1 MDCRIKSGND
11 VYVQNGGD
19 GFREALNPPYAPLP
33 DGQIIWAI
41 YRPSC
46 PAPLKKYSDFPKT
59 QITLYPRPSCPTEG
73 RFAIVTDAGQDAVD
87 VEAPITN
94 GAEADGEVV
103 WS

>member
-1 MDCRIKSGND
+1 M
-11 VYVQNGGD
+11 
-19 GFREALNPPYAPLP
+19 
-33 DGQIIWAI
+33 
-41 YRPSC
+41 
-46 PAPLKKYSDFPKT
+46 
-59 QITLYPRPSCPTEG
+59 G

>member
-1 MDCRIKSGND
+1 MTFMVRTTAMDFAARATHPELRCLTGKSSRQFTALH
-11 VYVQNGGD
+11 VQ
-19 GFREALNPPYAPLP
+19 
-33 DGQIIWAI
+33 
-41 YRPSC
+41 
-46 PAPLKKYSDFPKT
+46 PALKKYSGFPKSK
-59 QITLYPRPSCPTEG
+59 ITGIFPPSCPTEG

>member
-1 MDCRIKSGND
+1 MSHVGHFQTSDRIPTLRCPTGKSSRQFTAPR
-11 VYVQNGGD
+11 VQ
-19 GFREALNPPYAPLP
+19 PLL
-33 DGQIIWAI
+33 Q
-41 YRPSC
+41 
-46 PAPLKKYSDFPKT
+46 KYSDFPKI
-59 QITLYPRPSCPTEG
+59 QITLASWPSCPTEG

>member
-11 VYVQNGGD
+11 AYGP
-19 GFREALNPPYAPLP
+19 REALNPPCDLLP
-33 DGQIIWAI
+33 DWQIIWAI

-46 PAPLKKYSDFPKT
+46 PAPLKKYSDFPKS
-59 QITLYPRPSCPTEG
+59 QITLYPQPSCPTEG

-87 VEAPITN
+87 VDAPITN